1 MKKYIIAI
9 AISSAAFISNA
20 QSDKGGEYG
29 SRPKQD
35 PQVQTDK
42 MAQELGLSADQK
54 AKVLVINTE
63 TIQKMET
70 ISANKGDRE
79 AMHAERKKIQED
91 KEAKLKAILS
101 ADQFNKYLAK
111 KEAMKQQHEHRQ
123 E

>member
-1 MKKYIIAI
+1 
-9 AISSAAFISNA
+9 
-20 QSDKGGEYG
+20 
-29 SRPKQD
+29 
-35 PQVQTDK
+35 
-42 MAQELGLSADQK
+42 
-54 AKVLVINTE
+54 
-63 TIQKMET
+63 MET